1 MPHVDVSPDDKT
13 TRGPELPP
21 EPMPAAEGDGGGS
34 RLVLTIPEV
43 AAALSIGTNLAY
55 QMAAE
60 GRLPTVH
67 LGRRVLVPRAAL
79 ERWLDGDK
87 P

>member
-1 MPHVDVSPDDKT
+1 MTPASGREPLLD
-13 TRGPELPP
+13 PP
-21 EPMPAAEGDGGGS
+21 SAADGDGSGS

-43 AAALSIGTNLAY
+43 AKALSIGKGLAY

-60 GRLPTVH
+60 GRLPTVR

-79 ERWLDGDK
+79 ERWLAGDQ